1 MLRLML
7 SAAIALTCLL
17 NTAQAQ
23 EEKSGAANSTRV
35 CNSASGCSY
44 QTNATAA
51 APLRPTARQFS
62 RNTRRATTVATTRAP
77 RVQQQAASKPEVTD
91 SVEPAGGGGGSL
103 VSEARRYL
111 GLTGAQLGVKHAG
124 AWCGEFLGRI
134 ARKIGVKTPGNPNWA
149 PDWREAGQ
157 RISGPRPGAI
167 ALVNRGRGIG
177 HVGIVTGVDGSG
189 NPIIISGNHNNRVV
203 ETAYPRGSI
212 AAYVWPES

>member
-1 MLRLML
+1 
-7 SAAIALTCLL
+7 
-17 NTAQAQ
+17 
-23 EEKSGAANSTRV
+23 
-35 CNSASGCSY
+35 
-44 QTNATAA
+44 
-51 APLRPTARQFS
+51 
-62 RNTRRATTVATTRAP
+62 
-77 RVQQQAASKPEVTD
+77 
-91 SVEPAGGGGGSL
+91 

-157 RISGPRPGAI
+157 RISDPRPGAI
-167 ALVNRGRGIG
+167 ALVNRGRRGIG